1 MEILGEIQSSE
12 GREEELQAVLQSED
26 RSSAPPSGP
35 SENATSALDEPSS
48 GIQTEETSSQSP
60 IQQSENLEDLDNLI
74 SAASCRRKVIKDK
87 ICHELAILD
96 IERQVAE
103 RRLLL
108 LSKLNQQC
116 SSPTAIAVQLSAL
129 PVAQQNDNHGL
140 PEKKL
145 AAVFNA
151 KELLVL
157 VDIVT
162 ASLADRF
169 KDQSLR
175 PGFNCDWSE
184 LILPEAVQRIQL
196 RLQGQY
202 SQVSM
207 TYAESLTWH
216 PRNQSLIETAQLIA
230 DLFARPNKTESTV
243 EVTVQIKQFNWGF
256 SYKNRVVEET
266 TVTNFKRLLKNHYG
280 QIEKISSKEQ
290 NGIAKLLYK
299 KLQKNSE
306 LQNMF
311 YVETQKALLVSSEDS
326 VEACILR
333 MSKCINDVRNL
344 IEAAKR
350 YGSIEDVWYSGSTI
364 SGANVK
370 CSLDT
375 VITDPQVKWGSQNRS
390 IASLNVVQSQGSL
403 SKLFYCDTC
412 GKKGHT
418 RNSCRSFRN
427 PLANNTSAPWP
438 SSPMGLAWKKI
449 GYDQFTMGASIPGL
463 GTAVPTF
470 DLQPPGW
477 VYPSSGRSLPVA
489 RASLLRSEKFSF
501 PPSLNDQAK
510 KQKCKTSSV
519 QAALFK
525 NSSDDLLPVRLFLNI
540 QTTTKGKG
548 SEKNNQEEQLLHQGP
563 VPASTLPHQRRQD
576 SITVLAAPETAV
588 GRSVMCRALLDSGSL
603 AGDFINGRMLSALN
617 GVEYLRSDSAEFTV
631 CSGLDNKCVSLN
643 VFLDVVIEI
652 TIQRQKHYYPLSVR
666 ISQDSPIDVILG
678 RETIKRFNFVT
689 ILPQF
694 FFMSSEIPSTVSTS
708 VLTKELLK
716 AAKSSLS
723 PTIPVEK
730 QLRSPVQ
737 DKGSVGQQKE
747 HSGNVAGKR
756 KRLPLSFVSCKKPCS
771 SAHSGCASCGDSATL
786 PRMISSMSP
795 LSDQVTLAPQ
805 HAVPRRVRFND
816 TPLEC
821 RQEIAT
827 PSTIVLAPA
836 QTDRPVAALLQ
847 EPEQLVGVD
856 DFGDEEIDYNAKD
869 MFTPFRTPKGK
880 DDPIVK
886 ITIEGSPL
894 LQQQIRELC
903 YAYKH
908 IFSDKLDSRP
918 ARLTPFE
925 LNVDKAKWETFKNR
939 CPVRPQSAV
948 KQVEINKQVQEML
961 EAGIIEKSTAT
972 YYSQVLLTPKPN
984 GEFRFCVDYR
994 ALNDATESASWPIPN
1009 IAHLLARLGKQRAN
1023 IFGVMDLTA
1032 GYHQAPISLEARP
1045 LTSFITFSGVYQ
1057 FTRLPF
1063 GPKRAPSYF
1072 QEMMSTIV
1080 LRTLMYNICEMYLDD
1095 CIVYATTGEEFCE
1108 RLEKVFIRFQE
1119 THIFLKASKCKFG
1132 MSQVQ
1137 YVGKTISREG
1147 IIVSQKQ
1154 IQGVVDF
1161 PQPMVNTQLRSFLG
1175 FVNYFRDHVP
1185 NHSDTVAPLTKMI
1198 DYSAKKQ
1205 SKLCW
1210 TQQGITA
1217 FKEIKRL
1224 ISISPM
1230 LYFIDDHAPVFLMT
1244 DASDYGIGGYLYQE
1258 LNGVKQLVAL
1268 VSKALTVSQLR
1279 WSVIQ
1284 KEAYGIYY
1292 CCNKLDTLLR
1302 DRKFTILT
1310 DHRNLLYITNASNPM
1325 VVRWWMA
1332 LQELDFDIVHVQGVK
1347 NIIADTLSRLCENKK
1362 EAQVKFVAALH
1373 AQQPITTEHYD
1384 LIAFCHNTIV
1394 GHGGVERTLRKVKQL
1409 KYKWEYMRSDV
1420 KEFIRKCPCCQK
1432 MSQVKPAINALNY
1445 TTSTYSPMECLN
1457 IDFIGPFPD
1466 SGYLLVI
1473 ICTFTRWVEIY
1484 PTPDA
1489 SAKSACDSLLK
1500 HVGRFGAP
1508 SFIRSDNGP
1517 HFANKVIQ
1525 EFLQAVGTR
1534 HNLTLAYCSQENA
1547 IVERCNKEIN
1557 RHIRAFTFDRATTE
1571 GYQSIIPFV
1580 QRILNASVNETMQV
1594 SPAQLLFGNAINLD
1608 RGIFLPPD
1616 ELPVPTQSLT
1626 RATSRMLHDQ
1636 EALLNTASNL
1646 LRKSDESHTGN
1657 QPDDLTEF
1665 APDSY
1670 VLAAPRSHPETRMH
1684 THWSGPYKVV
1694 SHKDNEYTLLDLVTT
1709 RTKKYH
1715 VSQLK
1720 QFRYNPINTD
1730 PTDIARRDHLEFF
1743 VEKILEFNGDCS
1755 KVSSLQF
1762 KVKWM
1767 GYDET
1772 YNSWEPWSALRD
1784 TEQLHRYLIEVKLQH
1799 LIPRKFKD
1807 NYML

>member
-1 MEILGEIQSSE
+1 MESFREIQSSE
-12 GREEELQAVLQSED
+12 GTGED
-26 RSSAPPSGP
+26 LEVEADTSSVPHSGP
-35 SENATSALDEPSS
+35 SESASSALDEPSS
-48 GIQTEETSSQSP
+48 GIQTEETGIQSP

-74 SAASCRRKVIKDK
+74 SAASCRRKIIKEK
-87 ICHELAILD
+87 ISHELAILE

-103 RRLLL
+103 QRLFL
-108 LSKLNQQC
+108 LSKLNEQ
-116 SSPTAIAVQLSAL
+116 SSSTTTIARQLSSF
-129 PVAQQNDNHGL
+129 PVSQVVEPSEKPTL

-157 VDIVT
+157 SDIVT

-175 PGFNCDWSE
+175 PGFSCEWSE

-196 RLQGQY
+196 RLQGQHN
-202 SQVSM
+202 QVSM
-207 TYAESLTWH
+207 TYAESLAWH
-216 PRNQSLIETAQLIA
+216 PKNQSLIETAQLIS

-280 QIEKISSKEQ
+280 TIEKIPSKEQ
-290 NGIAKLLYK
+290 NVIAKLLYK

-311 YVETQKALLVSSEDS
+311 YVETQKALLLSSEDS
-326 VEACILR
+326 IEACILR
-333 MSKCINDVRNL
+333 MSKCVNDVRSL
-344 IEAAKR
+344 METAKR

-364 SGANVK
+364 SGANNT

-375 VITDPQVKWGSQNRS
+375 VITDPQVRLGQQTGKST
-390 IASLNVVQSQGSL
+390 ASSHIVQSNS
-403 SKLFYCDTC
+403 SPIKLLFCDTC

-418 RNSCRSFRN
+418 RNSCRVFKN
-427 PLANNTSAPWP
+427 PLANNTSAPWQ
-438 SSPMGLAWKKI
+438 SSPIGIAWKRI

-463 GTAVPTF
+463 GTAMPTF

-477 VYPSSGRSLPVA
+477 SYPSPGRSLPLPRVGMP
-489 RASLLRSEKFSF
+489 RSEKFRY
-501 PPSLNDQAK
+501 PPHINDQSK
-510 KQKCKTSSV
+510 KQKCETSFV
-519 QAALFK
+519 HAALFK
-525 NSSDDLLPVRLFLNI
+525 NYSDDLLPVRLFLNI
-540 QTTTKGKG
+540 QTMTKGKG
-548 SEKNNQEEQLLHQGP
+548 AEMVYQKGQLLHQG
-563 VPASTLPHQRRQD
+563 VPQTSQLYHQV
-576 SITVLAAPETAV
+576 TPEIGA
-588 GRSVMCRALLDSGSL
+588 GRGVNCRALLDSGSL
-603 AGDFINGRMLSALN
+603 AGDFINGNILSALD
-617 GVEYLRSDSAEFTV
+617 GVQYLRSDGTNSTV
-631 CSGLDNKCVSLN
+631 CSGLDNRCMSLS

-652 TIQRQKHYYPLSVR
+652 TLQHQKHLYPLSVR
-666 ISQDSPIDVILG
+666 ISQDSPVDVILG
-678 RETIKRFNFVT
+678 RETIKRLNFAT
-689 ILPQF
+689 LLPQF
-694 FFMSSEIPSTVSTS
+694 FFQSSAIPSTLSAS
-708 VLTKELLK
+708 ACTKEH
-716 AAKSSLS
+716 
-723 PTIPVEK
+723 E
-730 QLRSPVQ
+730 
-737 DKGSVGQQKE
+737 GE
-747 HSGNVAGKR
+747 VAGKR

-771 SAHSGCASCGDSATL
+771 SVHSGCASCGDSATL
-786 PRMISSMSP
+786 PGMISAMSS

-805 HAVPRRVRFND
+805 PAVPRRVRFND

-827 PSTIVLAPA
+827 PTTIVLAPA
-836 QTDRPVAALLQ
+836 QTDRSVVALLQ
-847 EPEQLVGVD
+847 EPEHLLGVD
-856 DFGDEEIDYNAKD
+856 DFGDEEIDYNLKD
-869 MFTPFRTPKGK
+869 MFAPFRAPKGTE
-880 DDPIVK
+880 DPIAK
-886 ITIEGSPL
+886 MTIEGSPK
-894 LQQQIRELC
+894 LQQRIKELC
-903 YAYKH
+903 YLYKH

-918 ARLTPFE
+918 ATLTPFE
-925 LNVDKAKWETFKNR
+925 IHVDKVKWETFKNR
-939 CPVRPQSAV
+939 GPVRPQSVV
-948 KQVEINKQVQEML
+948 KQMEINKQVKEML
-961 EAGIIEKSTAT
+961 QAGIIEKSTAT

-994 ALNDATESASWPIPN
+994 SLNDATECASWPIPN

-1072 QEMMSTIV
+1072 QEMMSVV
-1080 LRTLMYNICEMYLDD
+1080 LNTLMYSICEMYLDD
-1095 CIVYATTGEEFCE
+1095 CIVYAETEEQFCE
-1108 RLEKVFIRFQE
+1108 RLEQVFIRFQDR
-1119 THIFLKASKCKFG
+1119 HIFLKASKCKFG

-1147 IIVSQKQ
+1147 IVVSQKQ
-1154 IQGVVDF
+1154 IKGVVDF
-1161 PQPMVNTQLRSFLG
+1161 PQPLVNTQLRSFLG

-1185 NHSDTVAPLTKMI
+1185 NHSDTVAPLIKMI

-1205 SKLCW
+1205 SKLRW
-1210 TQQGITA
+1210 TEQGLTA

-1258 LNGVKQLVAL
+1258 YNGVKQLIAL

-1284 KEAYGIYY
+1284 KEAYGIYF

-1310 DHRNLLYITNASNPM
+1310 DHRNLLYITLASNPM

-1332 LQELDFDIVHVQGVK
+1332 LQELDFDIIHVPGVK
-1347 NIIADTLSRLCENKK
+1347 NIIADTLSRLCENRK
-1362 EAQVKFVAALH
+1362 EDQVKFVAALH
-1373 AQQPITTEHYD
+1373 VQQPITTEHYD

-1394 GHGGVERTLRKVKQL
+1394 GHGGVERTLRKLKQL
-1409 KYKWEYMRSDV
+1409 KHNWEYMRTDV

-1432 MSQVKPAINALNY
+1432 MSQIKPAIRALHY
-1445 TTSTYSPMECLN
+1445 TTSTYGPMECLN

-1466 SGYLLVI
+1466 RGYLLVI

-1500 HVGRFGAP
+1500 HVGRYGAP

-1557 RHIRAFTFDRATTE
+1557 RHIRAFTFERATTD
-1571 GYQSIIPFV
+1571 GYQNIIPFV
-1580 QRILNASVNETMQV
+1580 QRILNASVNDTMQV
-1594 SPAQLLFGNAINLD
+1594 SPAQLLFGNTINLD
-1608 RGIFLPPD
+1608 RGIFLPSD
-1616 ELPVPTQSLT
+1616 ELMPPIQSLGRST
-1626 RATSRMLHDQ
+1626 NRMLHDQ
-1636 EALLNTASNL
+1636 EVLLKTASDL
-1646 LRKSDESHTGN
+1646 LRKSDESHKDN
-1657 QPDDLTEF
+1657 QPHEPTEF
-1665 APDSY
+1665 APDTY
-1670 VLAAPRSHPETRMH
+1670 VLAAPRSQPETRMH
-1684 THWSGPYKVV
+1684 THWSGPYKVI
-1694 SHKDNEYTLLDLVTT
+1694 SHNNNEYTLLDLVTT

-1720 QFRYNPINTD
+1720 QFVYNSLNTD
-1730 PTDIARRDHLEFF
+1730 PTDVARRDHLEFF

-1762 KVKWM
+1762 KVKWL